1 MTATNTAGEDGSPSR
16 FQLFSR
22 PQATPTL
29 HSRRDLG
36 YLGGFGDRGEIGEI
50 GEMPVQMS
58 SLASSFSPNSYGEW
72 ERRGVSPRAPVAD
85 GLDETHASPLH
96 FPMNS
101 YGNWER
107 RETTRPGFAPER
119 GGLSVVR
126 KGLSTVTATGRAT
139 VPCLT
144 FDTRGSGTGS
154 GVGSSGRSLGS
165 GRGGSRGG
173 GPPHSGT
180 RSPLDSGTRSP
191 LNSGGRSPLGGTLSA
206 RSAFAQKSRANPFG
220 APLPSPNSQRRPER
234 QPNSFHRSAAHASES
249 HVDEA
254 EDARDG
260 ARWAPQPEASSAAV
274 HPSSPSGRR
283 LVVKSRPFWELQA
296 EKEAHKQAQE
306 AAGEAI
312 GDATVTASDVWRGTY
327 SGDVSN
333 APAPAPAPSSHVG
346 GRKLATKSRP
356 FWELKAEKAQRQQQ
370 QQNQNQKQASRD
382 DPELMS

>member
-1 MTATNTAGEDGSPSR
+1 M
-16 FQLFSR
+16 
-22 PQATPTL
+22 
-29 HSRRDLG
+29 
-36 YLGGFGDRGEIGEI
+36 
-50 GEMPVQMS
+50 
-58 SLASSFSPNSYGEW
+58 
-72 ERRGVSPRAPVAD
+72 
-85 GLDETHASPLH
+85 
-96 FPMNS
+96 
-101 YGNWER
+101 
-107 RETTRPGFAPER
+107 
-119 GGLSVVR
+119 R
-126 KGLSTVTATGRAT
+126 KGMSAVTATGRAT

-260 ARWAPQPEASSAAV
+260 AGIDARDGAAHVEGFTLHSGKSLGPLCVLAQTRAVLGDSEGAPVEQLQHLQFEVVAV
-274 HPSSPSGRR
+274 
-283 LVVKSRPFWELQA
+283 
-296 EKEAHKQAQE
+296 AQL
-306 AAGEAI
+306 
-312 GDATVTASDVWRGTY
+312 RG
-327 SGDVSN
+327 
-333 APAPAPAPSSHVG
+333 
-346 GRKLATKSRP
+346 
-356 FWELKAEKAQRQQQ
+356 
-370 QQNQNQKQASRD
+370 
-382 DPELMS
+382 

>member
-1 MTATNTAGEDGSPSR
+1 M
-16 FQLFSR
+16 
-22 PQATPTL
+22 
-29 HSRRDLG
+29 
-36 YLGGFGDRGEIGEI
+36 
-50 GEMPVQMS
+50 
-58 SLASSFSPNSYGEW
+58 
-72 ERRGVSPRAPVAD
+72 
-85 GLDETHASPLH
+85 
-96 FPMNS
+96 
-101 YGNWER
+101 
-107 RETTRPGFAPER
+107 
-119 GGLSVVR
+119 
-126 KGLSTVTATGRAT
+126 
-139 VPCLT
+139 
-144 FDTRGSGTGS
+144 
-154 GVGSSGRSLGS
+154 
-165 GRGGSRGG
+165 
-173 GPPHSGT
+173 
-180 RSPLDSGTRSP
+180 
-191 LNSGGRSPLGGTLSA
+191 
-206 RSAFAQKSRANPFG
+206 
-220 APLPSPNSQRRPER
+220 
-234 QPNSFHRSAAHASES
+234 
-249 HVDEA
+249 DEA

-312 GDATVTASDVWRGTY
+312 GDATVTASDAWRGTY